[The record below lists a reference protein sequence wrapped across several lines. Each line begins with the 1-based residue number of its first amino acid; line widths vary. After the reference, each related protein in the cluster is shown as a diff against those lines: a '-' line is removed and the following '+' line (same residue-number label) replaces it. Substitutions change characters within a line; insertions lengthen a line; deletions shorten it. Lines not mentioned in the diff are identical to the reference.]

1 MLTSFQ
7 KTQVQFVPIYFKFVI
22 YASCC
27 ICGVIFTFYSY
38 FERLFS
44 CFTLFGGNSQFLN
57 FDKFRYTAPLI
68 LRLSLQ
74 TVIVKN
80 GRKCKGDWIF
90 KVI

>member
-22 YASCC
+22 YASFC
-27 ICGVIFTFYSY
+27 ICCVIFTFY
-38 FERLFS
+38 S

-68 LRLSLQ
+68 LRISLQ

-80 GRKCKGDWIF
+80 GRKCKGD
-90 KVI
+90 